1 MRELLPNSI
10 QLLAKSCPK
19 PLYAVGGSVR
29 DYLANLTPTIHDW
42 DLASPLSA
50 DEFSEIAKAHGFTIQ
65 AVYRNTGTVKFSN
78 SEGEY
83 EYASFRSDLYVRGT
97 HVPVEIF
104 FTEDIHLDAK
114 RRDFTANAVYYDIA
128 KDEFIDPL
136 QGIPAIYEK
145 RLTTVDNPN
154 KVFGEDGLRL
164 LRLARQSA
172 QLGFQP
178 DNACLKGA
186 KENAPLIKDISPERI
201 LEELLTILSA
211 DQKCGITGAPYQGVR
226 LLSQIGVLDYV
237 LPELALGR
245 NMEQRADF
253 HKYDVLEHSFRAL
266 LYVEPLT
273 ADPYLRFAT
282 LLHDVGKPYCI
293 QESGNAHA
301 HHTEGARIAKEILTR
316 LKAPKKVCERIP
328 ALIEW
333 HMYDLDCKVGEN
345 KLRRFFVTHSTL
357 LEDLFILKQADF
369 SACMDNLAPAPTK
382 VRWEKLLEKM
392 QAEKVPFSLKELAVN
407 GRDLLNLGIP
417 PVTLSALLEKLL
429 LHTACNPSENRK
441 DRLLRLAVG
450 FLNSL

>member
-78 SEGEY
+78 AEGEY

-128 KDEFIDPL
+128 KDEFVDPL

-178 DNACLKGA
+178 DDACLKGA

-226 LLSQIGVLDYV
+226 LLSHIGVLDYV

-273 ADPYLRFAT
+273 TDPYLRFAT
-282 LLHDVGKPYCI
+282 LLHDVG
-293 QESGNAHA
+293 
-301 HHTEGARIAKEILTR
+301 
-316 LKAPKKVCERIP
+316 
-328 ALIEW
+328 
-333 HMYDLDCKVGEN
+333 
-345 KLRRFFVTHSTL
+345 
-357 LEDLFILKQADF
+357 
-369 SACMDNLAPAPTK
+369 
-382 VRWEKLLEKM
+382 
-392 QAEKVPFSLKELAVN
+392 
-407 GRDLLNLGIP
+407 
-417 PVTLSALLEKLL
+417 
-429 LHTACNPSENRK
+429 
-441 DRLLRLAVG
+441 
-450 FLNSL
+450 